1 MLALSKEC
9 ENPVQVADD
18 FVVDLRAVS
27 KYYGEVAAVANIS
40 LGVRRGEL
48 LCLLGPSG
56 CGKTT
61 TLRMVAGFVE
71 PTSGTISINGV
82 DMTHQ
87 PPYRRDTGMVF
98 QSYALFPHM
107 TAAENVAFG
116 LENLKWPREE
126 REKRVEEMLRLVE
139 LSHLAHRLPGQLSG
153 GQQQR
158 IALARALAMRPAVLL
173 LDEPFSNLDAQL
185 RVRMRE
191 ELREVVRRVGV
202 TTLFVTHDQEEALTM
217 SDRIV
222 VMSAGQV
229 EQVGTPGEIYEAP
242 STSFVAKFIG
252 WCSLLNGAVEA
263 DGAFTS
269 SGGLRL
275 PGSWTVGPGTAVI
288 RPEHVKL
295 SSEGAPGPT
304 YQARVIEAHYYG
316 GATRLVLDVD
326 GEQLAMQER
335 FSFGNHPKA
344 GDVLSIALN
353 LVDIRIIPGTEGPS
367 STNSGVE

>member
-1 MLALSKEC
+1 MLALSKEGGDA
-9 ENPVQVADD
+9 VRDVDD
-18 FVVDLRAVS
+18 FVVELRSVS
-27 KYYGEVAAVANIS
+27 KCYGEVAVVRNTS
-40 LGVRRGEL
+40 LDVRRGEL

-71 PTSGTISINGV
+71 PTTGTISINGV

-107 TAAENVAFG
+107 TAAENIAFG
-116 LENLKWPREE
+116 LENLRWPRHE
-126 REKRVEEMLRLVE
+126 REKRVEEMLKLVE
-139 LSHLAHRLPGQLSG
+139 LRHLAHRLPGQLSG

-158 IALARALAMRPAVLL
+158 IALARALAIRPAVLL

-191 ELREVVRRVGV
+191 ELREVVRRVNV

-222 VMSAGQV
+222 VMNAGQV

-252 WCSLLNGAVEA
+252 WCSLLNGCVGT
-263 DGAFTS
+263 DGTFTS
-269 SGGLRL
+269 TAGLRL
-275 PGSWTVGPGTAVI
+275 TGNWVVGPGTAVI

-295 SSEGAPGPT
+295 SCHGAAGSAH
-304 YQARVIEAHYYG
+304 QARVLQAQYYG
-316 GATRLVLDVD
+316 GATRLVLDVN
-326 GEQLAMQER
+326 GEQVTMQDH
-335 FSFGNHPKA
+335 FAFGCHPKPGDLLNVIIDT
-344 GDVLSIALN
+344 GDV
-353 LVDIRIIPGTEGPS
+353 RIIPADESVPR
-367 STNSGVE
+367 

>member
-1 MLALSKEC
+1 MLPLSKEC
-9 ENPVQVADD
+9 ENTARDAGE
-18 FVVDLRAVS
+18 FVVELRSVS
-27 KYYGEVAAVANIS
+27 KHYSETIAVANVS
-40 LGVRRGEL
+40 LEARRGEL
-48 LCLLGPSG
+48 MCLLGPSG

-71 PTSGTISINGV
+71 PTSGTVSINNV

-107 TAAENVAFG
+107 TVAENIAFG
-116 LENLKWPREE
+116 LENLRWPREK

-139 LSHLAHRLPGQLSG
+139 LPHLAQRLPNQLSG

-173 LDEPFSNLDAQL
+173 LDEPFSNLDVQL

-191 ELREVVRRVGV
+191 ELREVIRRINV

-222 VMSAGQV
+222 VMNAGQV
-229 EQVGTPGEIYEAP
+229 EQVGTPGEIYETP

-252 WCSLLNGAVEA
+252 WCSLLKGMVGT
-263 DGAFTS
+263 DGTFTS
-269 SGGLRL
+269 TGGLRL
-275 PGSWTVGPGTAVI
+275 VGNWSVGPATAVI

-295 SSEGAPGPT
+295 SADGAAGLS
-304 YQARVIEAHYYG
+304 YQARVLQAHYYG
-316 GATRLVLDVD
+316 GATRIVLDVN
-326 GEQLAMQER
+326 GEQLTMQER
-335 FSFGNHPKA
+335 FPFGRHPRP
-344 GDVLSIALN
+344 GDLLSVTISMS
-353 LVDIRIIPGTEGPS
+353 DISVIPTNEGNP
-367 STNSGVE
+367 

>member
-1 MLALSKEC
+1 MLALSKE
-9 ENPVQVADD
+9 EQTTVQEAGDL
-18 FVVDLRAVS
+18 VVELRSVS
-27 KYYGEVAAVANIS
+27 KHYGDTVAVANAS
-40 LGVRRGEL
+40 LSARRGEL
-48 LCLLGPSG
+48 VCLLGPSG

-71 PTSGTISINGV
+71 PTSGTVSINGV
-82 DMTHQ
+82 DMTRQ

-107 TAAENVAFG
+107 TVAENIAFG
-116 LENLKWPREE
+116 LENLKWARAD
-126 REKRVEEMLRLVE
+126 REKRVSEMLKLVE
-139 LSHLAHRLPGQLSG
+139 LPHLAQRLPSQLSG

-191 ELREVVRRVGV
+191 ELREVIRGVDV

-222 VMSAGQV
+222 VMNAGQI

-252 WCSLLNGAVEA
+252 WCSLLNGIVDA
-263 DGAFTS
+263 DGVFTS
-269 SGGLRL
+269 GGGLRL
-275 PGSWTVGPGTAVI
+275 RGHWSPGAGTAVI
-288 RPEHVKL
+288 RPEQIKL
-295 SSEGAPGPT
+295 SSGGARGT
-304 YQARVIEAHYYG
+304 ALTALVLQSHYYG
-316 GATRLVLDVD
+316 GATRLLLEVN
-326 GEQLAMQER
+326 GEQLTMEDR
-335 FSFGNHPKA
+335 FAFGQQPKV
-344 GDVLSIALN
+344 GDVLAIVISAD
-353 LVDIRIIPGTEGPS
+353 DIRVIRS
-367 STNSGVE
+367 K

>member
-1 MLALSKEC
+1 MLALSKEH
-9 ENPVQVADD
+9 ENIVRGTSD
-18 FVVDLRAVS
+18 FVVELRSVS
-27 KYYGEVAAVANIS
+27 KHYGESVAVASVS
-40 LGVRRGEL
+40 LQARRGEL
-48 LCLLGPSG
+48 VCLLGPSG

-71 PTSGTISINGV
+71 PTSGTVSINNV
-82 DMTHQ
+82 DMTYQ

-107 TAAENVAFG
+107 TVAENIAFG
-116 LENLKWPREE
+116 LENLRWPRAD
-126 REKRVEEMLRLVE
+126 REKRVDEMLKLVE
-139 LSHLAHRLPGQLSG
+139 LSHLAQRLPSQLSG

-191 ELREVVRRVGV
+191 ELREVIREVDV

-222 VMSAGQV
+222 VMNAGQV

-252 WCSLLNGAVEA
+252 WCSLLNGAVDI
-263 DGAFTS
+263 DGIFTS
-269 SGGLRL
+269 GAGLRL
-275 PGSWTVGPGTAVI
+275 KGNWSPGTGTAVI
-288 RPEHVKL
+288 RPEQIKL
-295 SSEGAPGPT
+295 SSDGAQGEVQT
-304 YQARVIEAHYYG
+304 ARVLQSHYYG
-316 GATRLVLDVD
+316 GATRLLLEVN
-326 GEQLAMQER
+326 GEQLTMQDR
-335 FSFGNHPKA
+335 FPFGRQPRP
-344 GDVLSIALN
+344 GDVLSI
-353 LVDIRIIPGTEGPS
+353 VICVDDIRVISNPTQS
-367 STNSGVE
+367 